1 MVEVSASILSVKKE
15 KAIQTLYNLETAKID
30 YFHIDAMDGKFVKNN
45 TIDQMLEYC
54 ECLNSISNLP
64 LDIHLMVED
73 VKNYFYSFLVFEPNI
88 VTFHV
93 EAAKSKEEVMEWI
106 KLIKENN
113 VVMAYGELFNMESEF
128 WISILAEIEKPILC
142 ISAEADWNYNGEEI
156 AQHVQNENVKFKI
169 LPDVDA
175 TMRLGF
181 RNHLAA
187 NNLTYMGYLNRKG
200 VTKPEDGKD
209 IPCYAEDIGKCIMEY
224 MEHLQ

>member
-1 MVEVSASILSVKKE
+1 MFTIGVICIYVFASHETKVELQYKLCVALTVYIFPATLFHEMDADGNIFRCRLDRFGRIKRVWQREVEREYE
-15 KAIQTLYNLETAKID
+15 KAE
-30 YFHIDAMDGKFVKNN
+30 
-45 TIDQMLEYC
+45 
-54 ECLNSISNLP
+54 S
-64 LDIHLMVED
+64 
-73 VKNYFYSFLVFEPNI
+73 
-88 VTFHV
+88 
-93 EAAKSKEEVMEWI
+93 
-106 KLIKENN
+106 LIKENN

-200 VTKPEDGKD
+200 VTKLEDGKD